1 MGNSLPRKDTDL
13 KDKAKVKVKIFL
25 YLYLF
30 YIVCE
35 SLWLFYP
42 LKIRAHRERV
52 WVKVSHR
59 THVT

>member
-42 LKIRAHRERV
+42 LKIRRNP
-52 WVKVSHR
+52 KK
-59 THVT
+59 